1 MIKSSFVPKSGQKGG
16 YNPFGESL
24 YATVNKNVR
33 RMAGKFYSI
42 LSDEDMEDLVH
53 DTYLR
58 VMDNREK
65 ADLDKNVNGWIYRIC
80 RNCVNDYTSAKSK
93 RNGWMVDLDED
104 YDDEDSS
111 YEAESNPML
120 ADYTYVADRPL
131 DYKEFEQNF
140 WRSIERLSPEYRDVA
155 IMLIDETPYSQMA
168 DELGCSEDTLRVRI
182 CRMRKALLK
191 LGMAA

>member
-80 RNCVNDYTSAKSK
+80 RNCVND
-93 RNGWMVDLDED
+93 
-104 YDDEDSS
+104 
-111 YEAESNPML
+111 
-120 ADYTYVADRPL
+120 
-131 DYKEFEQNF
+131 
-140 WRSIERLSPEYRDVA
+140 
-155 IMLIDETPYSQMA
+155 
-168 DELGCSEDTLRVRI
+168 
-182 CRMRKALLK
+182 
-191 LGMAA
+191 